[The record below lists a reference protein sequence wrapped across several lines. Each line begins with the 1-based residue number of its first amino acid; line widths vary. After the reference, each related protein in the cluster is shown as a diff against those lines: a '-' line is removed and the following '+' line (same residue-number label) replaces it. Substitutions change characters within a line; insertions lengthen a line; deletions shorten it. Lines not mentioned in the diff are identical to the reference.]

1 MFTFKE
7 ITDRLGY
14 ILAVCIG
21 LAFLIAG
28 YVVGFL
34 VLMGFGIAVIILAIM
49 IYSAENKNRGI
60 D

>member
-1 MFTFKE
+1 MTSFKE

-14 ILAVCIG
+14 ILAVLMG

-28 YVVGFL
+28 YFIGFL
-34 VLMGFGIAVIILAIM
+34 ILMGFGIAVIILTVM
-49 IYSAENKNRGI
+49 IYINEQKKREI

>member
-14 ILAVCIG
+14 ILAVLIG

-28 YVVGFL
+28 YVIGFL
-34 VLMGFGIAVIILAIM
+34 VLMGFGFVVIIVTIM
-49 IYSAENKNRGI
+49 IYLIENKNRGI